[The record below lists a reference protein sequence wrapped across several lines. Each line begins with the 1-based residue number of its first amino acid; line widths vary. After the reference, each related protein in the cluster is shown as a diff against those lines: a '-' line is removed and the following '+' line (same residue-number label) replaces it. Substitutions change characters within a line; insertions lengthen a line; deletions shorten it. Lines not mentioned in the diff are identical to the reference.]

1 MIFLNRPLSIRAQL
15 LLLVL
20 AVVLPAAGIIA
31 FFIAGEAA
39 DARGAAYSRLKIV
52 AGNTATRL
60 DRILH
65 EQEAVL
71 ARIAQRPG
79 VKALDAHNADLAV
92 GEFLDLHPEFN
103 NLGVRDL
110 RAHNIYSYRPNP
122 SSAQDAWEFP
132 WFREGIGSGKFTVG
146 NAFRGHLSGRWVSVL
161 TYPVRDDAGKVSGLV
176 NMSVDLLRLNQRVF
190 QQTPKSALQMVLDRD
205 GRFLLRSSD
214 PAEWI
219 GKPLP
224 GPLADAIGDRSAG
237 FFSMR
242 GMDGVQRLHAVAT
255 VPRTGWRVFAS
266 EPEDEVF
273 ADYRGRLL
281 RASVIGFAALL
292 LVLALAW
299 RIAMAIARPIRE
311 LAATAEKIAG
321 GAVAS
326 RARAAGP
333 AEIEHVAQ
341 RFNGMLDALERQ
353 REERAALVGHF
364 GHLVRLARDIFL
376 LIGPSG
382 EIVEA
387 NDAAIAAYGY
397 SGEELRRTNVGALQ
411 TAESQPAWEQN
422 WEATTRPGG
431 ALFEALHRRKD
442 GSSFPVEVSAQTID
456 IDGKPYRQCFIRDI
470 SERRAADAQI
480 RRLNRAYATLSESN
494 QAIVRL
500 KDSSEL
506 FPRIC
511 SIAVEFGGYLGAW
524 VGLVDESGRSVVPA
538 VIEGRIVDY
547 VRRISIST
555 DPNMPE
561 GRGPAAL
568 ALREGRPYY
577 CQDFLGDSAAAPW
590 HAPAAQAGIRSMA
603 VLPLRRGGAVIGTL
617 NLYAAEAGVFDVP
630 TQALLEE
637 MALDVSFALDN
648 FEREAARKRAELD
661 LARSEAYY
669 RGLFENMREGL
680 AYCRMIFEDGQPQ
693 DFVYLSVNESF
704 ERLTGLKNVAGRKVT
719 EVIPGIRQSNP
730 ELFEV
735 YGRVASTGQSES
747 LETYLPALNIWFSLS
762 VYRPEAG
769 HFVAVFDNITARK
782 RTEQAL
788 REGEERFRG
797 MLEQNVS
804 AMFVVEEGRLAY
816 VNGRTAE
823 ILGYSAQELYG
834 RAMLD
839 LVAEPDRPGMAEAMG
854 QLLSGKQKTVERAF
868 GALRKD
874 GTQADLGGHAIL
886 ATLQGKRVILG
897 MAEDIGERKK
907 AQAEIDRYI
916 GRLEQAMESTL
927 RAVSSMVELRDP
939 YTAGHERNVGELAA
953 AIGTEMGLA
962 EARVKGLRLAGYVH
976 DIGKISVPA
985 EILSKPSRLTPMEFE
1000 LIKGH
1005 CQSGYDVLKDVDFPW
1020 PVAEV
1025 ILQHHERL
1033 DGSGYPRQLRDGEI
1047 ILEAR
1052 IMAVAD
1058 VVEAMSSHRPYRPG
1072 RGLNAALEEI
1082 EKNRGGIYDAQV
1094 AAACL
1099 RLIRD
1104 RGYKLPL

>member
-1 MIFLNRPLSIRAQL
+1 MSSLNRHLSIRAQL
-15 LLLVL
+15 ILLVL
-20 AVVLPAAGIIA
+20 AVLLPAVGLITWDVANDVYRA
-31 FFIAGEAA
+31 REAA
-39 DARGAAYSRLKIV
+39 YAKVKIV
-52 AGNTATRL
+52 ADGVAANLDSVLGDQEDLLRMVAAEFSGNPPVRAPRF
-60 DRILH
+60 DPDQFMRN
-65 EQEAVL
+65 
-71 ARIAQRPG
+71 RPQ
-79 VKALDAHNADLAV
+79 VI
-92 GEFLDLHPEFN
+92 

-110 RAHNIYSYRPNP
+110 HANNIYSYRPNP
-122 SSAQDAWEFP
+122 TPPAEALKFAWVEQGLHGNGFA
-132 WFREGIGSGKFTVG
+132 VG
-146 NAFRGHLSGRWVSVL
+146 GAFQGRLSGRWVTVL
-161 TYPVRDDAGKVSGLV
+161 TYPVRDAEGKRSGFV
-176 NMSVDLLRLNQRVF
+176 NLSLDLHALSRRVLRSV
-190 QQTPKSALQMVLDRD
+190 PKNAVVPVID
-205 GRFLLRSSD
+205 GKDRFLLRSAD
-214 PAEWI
+214 PDAWI
-219 GKPLP
+219 GKALP
-224 GPLADAIGDRSAG
+224 GVQAGEVRGRSDG
-237 FFSMR
+237 LFFLR
-242 GMDGVQRLHAVAT
+242 DLDGVARIYALST
-255 VPRTGWRVFAS
+255 VPRTDWRVFAGL
-266 EPEDEVF
+266 PEDEVF
-273 ADYRGRLL
+273 ADYHRYLA
-281 RASVIGFAALL
+281 RALAASFAALL
-292 LVLALAW
+292 LVLLLAH
-299 RIAMAIARPIRE
+299 RISVAIARPIRE
-311 LAATAEKIAG
+311 LAGAAEKIASG
-321 GAVAS
+321 EAEV
-326 RARAAGP
+326 RARIVGP
-333 AEIEHVAQ
+333 AEIRDVARQ
-341 RFNGMLDALERQ
+341 FNGMLDALERQ

-376 LIGPSG
+376 LLGPSG

-397 SGEELRRTNVGALQ
+397 SAEELRRTNIGALQ
-411 TAESQPAWEQN
+411 TEESPPAPEQSRD
-422 WEATTRPGG
+422 ASTRPGG
-431 ALFEALHRRKD
+431 ALFEAMHRRKD

-456 IDGKPYRQCFIRDI
+456 IDGKRYRQCFIRDI

-500 KDSSEL
+500 KESSEL

-511 SIAVEFGGYLGAW
+511 AIAVEFGGYICAW
-524 VGLVDESGRSVVPA
+524 VGLVDESKRSVVPA
-538 VIEGRIVDY
+538 AIEGSVADY
-547 VRRISIST
+547 VRQISIST
-555 DPNMPE
+555 DPGVPE

-577 CQDFLGDSAAAPW
+577 CQDFLGDPATAPW
-590 HAPAAQAGIRSMA
+590 HALAAQAGIRSTA

-617 NLYAAEAGVFDVP
+617 NLYAAEAGVFDAP

-648 FEREAARKRAELD
+648 FEREAARQRAELD

-680 AYCRMIFEDGQPQ
+680 AYCRMIFADGRPQ

-719 EVIPGIRQSNP
+719 EVIPGIKESNP

-735 YGRVASTGQSES
+735 YGRVASTGQPES
-747 LETYLPALNIWFSLS
+747 LETYLPALGIWFSLS

-782 RTEQAL
+782 RAEQAL

-804 AMFVVEEGRLAY
+804 AMFVIEEGKLAY
-816 VNGRTAE
+816 VNRRAAE
-823 ILGYSAQELYG
+823 ILGYSVEELVG
-834 RAMLD
+834 AAMLD
-839 LVAEPDRPGMAEAMG
+839 LVAESDRPDMAEAMS
-854 QLLSGKQKTVERAF
+854 QLLSGEQKTVERAF

-874 GTQADLGGHAIL
+874 GSLADLGGHAIL
-886 ATLQGKRVILG
+886 ATLQGKKVILG
-897 MAEDIGERKK
+897 MAQDIGEQKK
-907 AQAEIDRYI
+907 AQAEIERYI

-953 AIGTEMGLA
+953 AIGAEMGLA
-962 EARVKGLRLAGYVH
+962 EATVKGLRLAGYVH

-1005 CQSGYDVLKDVDFPW
+1005 SQSGHDVLKDVDFPW

-1033 DGSGYPRQLRDGEI
+1033 DGSGYPRQLKDGEI

-1094 AAACL
+1094 VAACL
-1099 RLIRD
+1099 RLFRD
-1104 RGYKLPL
+1104 RGYKLPD